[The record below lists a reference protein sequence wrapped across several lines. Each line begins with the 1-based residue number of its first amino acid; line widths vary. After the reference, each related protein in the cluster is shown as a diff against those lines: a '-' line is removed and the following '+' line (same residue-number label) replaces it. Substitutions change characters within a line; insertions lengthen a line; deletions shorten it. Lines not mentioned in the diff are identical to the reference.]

1 MQKRTLK
8 KELGISRPTKSRS
21 QIKPDKD
28 EHGSAYMIC
37 DLPAEVPQ
45 NKAQK
50 ICRKNFKKL
59 FEKKR
64 YTFWIILHIECVTKN
79 EIDAKREKIPFEAW

>member
-1 MQKRTLK
+1 MICSTVSDGGDTVKAEICSCKKNMQKRTLK

-64 YTFWIILHIECVTKN
+64 YTF
-79 EIDAKREKIPFEAW
+79 